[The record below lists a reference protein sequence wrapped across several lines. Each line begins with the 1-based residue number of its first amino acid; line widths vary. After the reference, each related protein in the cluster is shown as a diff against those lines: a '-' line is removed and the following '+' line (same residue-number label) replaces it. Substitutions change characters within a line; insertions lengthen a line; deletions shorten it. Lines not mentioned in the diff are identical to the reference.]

1 MNNVCTEIDMTH
13 WRLDSGYSLLAMKA
27 LEKWYRQSADATV
40 EELVNTLKKM
50 KRHKTADKI
59 YRQLESGSAITHRST
74 AASRVAL
81 SARRVTVP

>member
-1 MNNVCTEIDMTH
+1 MTH

-27 LEKWYRQSADATV
+27 LEKWYRQSTDATV
-40 EELVNTLKKM
+40 EELVNTLKRM
-50 KRHKTADKI
+50 KRNKTADKI
-59 YRQLESGSAITHRST
+59 YRQLESGSAVTHRST